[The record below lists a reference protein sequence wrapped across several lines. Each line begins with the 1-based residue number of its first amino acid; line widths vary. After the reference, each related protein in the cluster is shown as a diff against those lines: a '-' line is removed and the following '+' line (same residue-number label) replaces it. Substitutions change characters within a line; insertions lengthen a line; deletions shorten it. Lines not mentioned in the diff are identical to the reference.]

1 MEAVIMEAVAFTLIG
16 TRQEALVPEL
26 AESQP
31 FDWQVLSRS
40 YSEGSYRNRPSDA
53 EESLVVQAS

>member
-1 MEAVIMEAVAFTLIG
+1 MEAVAFTLIG